1 MTPEEGGDLSLPS
14 SLMRAANPTVGPAA
28 PSGDELFVNANGAD
42 AEKKAGGHR
51 SDLHTTSHST
61 CSDAELTAPSIEV
74 TKLKG
79 ESANVL
85 GTKPKI
91 LIVANGSFPTKRT
104 GSRKDTPVGQAI
116 PSRGASTASD
126 DGHPDLSLIL
136 ALERTFFAALNNAWL
151 LAIGGIGLMSVGED
165 TKGAIY
171 AGVAILAGGIL
182 SALVAVGFH
191 LFRIRR
197 LTRGEE
203 CRYMHSVVWVASISS
218 MTVCALVLELHFGL
232 LFPYLDRER
241 SVRFG
246 LSYD

>member
-14 SLMRAANPTVGPAA
+14 SLLRAANPTVGPAA

-61 CSDAELTAPSIEV
+61 CSDAELTTPSAQV

-171 AGVAILAGGIL
+171 AGVAILAGGDPQRPSGRRISPL
-182 SALVAVGFH
+182 SNPEVDPGGRVQIYAL
-191 LFRIRR
+191 
-197 LTRGEE
+197 RGLGGVNFIDDGV
-203 CRYMHSVVWVASISS
+203 CIGIGIALWPSFSVS
-218 MTVCALVLELHFGL
+218 
-232 LFPYLDRER
+232 R
-241 SVRFG
+241 
-246 LSYD
+246 